1 LDVGMTN
8 LTEQSILDALK
19 GVLDPDKKKDIVTL
33 GMISGMVIRDG
44 NVAFSIEVE
53 AERGPRLEPLRRA
66 AEEAVAALPNVL
78 SATAVL
84 TAQRTGQRTGATP
97 PPPQSTAGQGG
108 GARGSAGPGSTA
120 GSRPPLPGIRTIIA
134 VASGKGGVGKSTT
147 AVNLALAF
155 HANGLR
161 TGILDADIYGPSIP
175 RMLAITGHPIS
186 LDGKT
191 MTPLENFG
199 IKTMSIG
206 YLVEEDTAMIW
217 RGPMVMSAIQQMLS
231 DVLWG
236 ELDILIVDLPPGTGD
251 AQLTLAQKV
260 PLNGAVMVTT
270 PQDIALLDVRR
281 GINMFNQVKV
291 PILGL
296 VENMSYFLCPQC
308 NHRTDIF
315 SHGGARIEAERYQ
328 VEFLG
333 EIPIDIAIRESS
345 DGGHPI
351 VISQPDGPHA
361 TAYRSI
367 ARRLWEKLS
376 GEADE
381 AAREAPRIVI
391 Q

>member
-1 LDVGMTN
+1 MDN
-8 LTEQSILDALK
+8 LTEQSIMDALK
-19 GVLDPDKKKDIVTL
+19 GVLDPDKGKDIITL

-53 AERGPRLEPLRRA
+53 AKRGPQLEPLRRA

-84 TAQRTGQRTGATP
+84 TAQRTGQQTGATP
-97 PPPQSTAGQGG
+97 SPQSTSGCSG
-108 GARGSAGPGSTA
+108 GAQASAGPGSTA
-120 GSRPPLPGIRTIIA
+120 ASRPPLPGIRTIIA

-217 RGPMVMSAIQQMLS
+217 RGPMVMSAIQQMLN

-236 ELDILIVDLPPGTGD
+236 DLDVLIVDLPPGTGD

-260 PLNGAVMVTT
+260 PLSGAVMVTT

-281 GINMFNQVKV
+281 GINMFHQVKV

-308 NHRTDIF
+308 DHRTDIF
-315 SHGGARIEAERYQ
+315 SHGGARTEAERYE

-345 DGGHPI
+345 DSGHPI

-361 TAYRSI
+361 TAYRGI
-367 ARRLWEKLS
+367 AQRLWEKIS

-381 AAREAPRIVI
+381 AAPEAPRIVI

>member
-1 LDVGMTN
+1 MTN
-8 LTEQSILDALK
+8 LTEQAIMDALK
-19 GVLDPDKKKDIVTL
+19 GVLDPDKGKDIVTL

-53 AERGPRLEPLRRA
+53 AKRGPQLEPLRRA

-84 TAQRTGQRTGATP
+84 TAQRTAQQTGQQTGAT
-97 PPPQSTAGQGG
+97 PPPQSTAGHSC
-108 GARGSAGPGSTA
+108 GSKAGAGPESSTA
-120 GSRPPLPGIRTIIA
+120 SRPPLPGIRTIIA

-186 LDGKT
+186 IDGKT

-217 RGPMVMSAIQQMLS
+217 RGPMVMSAIQQMLN

-236 ELDILIVDLPPGTGD
+236 ELDVLIVDLPPGTGD

-260 PLNGAVMVTT
+260 PLSGAVMVTT

-281 GINMFNQVKV
+281 GINMFHQVKV

-296 VENMSYFLCPQC
+296 IENMSYFLCPKC
-308 NHRTDIF
+308 DHRTDIF
-315 SHGGARIEAERYQ
+315 SHGGARTEAERYE

-333 EIPIDIAIRESS
+333 EIPIDIAIRETS
-345 DGGHPI
+345 DSGHPI

-361 TAYRSI
+361 TAYRAI
-367 ARRLWEKLS
+367 AQRLWKKIS
-376 GEADE
+376 GEDDE
-381 AAREAPRIVI
+381 AAPKAPSIVI
-391 Q
+391 K